1 MKVYKATDKNIK
13 CRGFQ
18 YERGKTAEVEGGIVD
33 GETLKP
39 GAWYTVKHGEWVEVQ

>member
-1 MKVYKATDKNIK
+1 MKVYKATDKDMK
-13 CRGFQ
+13 CRDFQ
-18 YERGKTAEVEGGIVD
+18 YELGKTAEVEGGIVD

>member
-18 YERGKTAEVEGGIVD
+18 YELGKTEEVEGGIVD

-39 GAWYTVKHGEWVEVQ
+39 GGGYTVKDGEWVEVQ